1 MRSSRTAI
9 LSLTSKECR
18 RNQNWKWNFVTD
30 KSETAIDDEK
40 PKEATNEEREEEV
53 EASEES
59 TKVEKNVV
67 DEIVDLTRV
76 LLLVWAASNKNNP
89 A

>member
-1 MRSSRTAI
+1 MRASWTAI
-9 LSLTSKECR
+9 LSLTSKEWI

-53 EASEES
+53 VASEES
-59 TKVEKNVV
+59 TKVEKNV
-67 DEIVDLTRV
+67 EENIVDLTRN
-76 LLLVWAASNKNNP
+76 LLLVWAVKI
-89 A
+89 